1 MRHLGRRLP
10 ISLLVAALTAACD
23 PPVAVAPAATLAPP
37 PDDAEAAAAA
47 KLTGGGDRASRWKDT
62 AVYVDGRAVGML
74 AFGELPIGLAPVWI
88 EDAVS
93 VPVKPGQRG
102 PASRTVKARQYRVT
116 DYLRALGVDIAR
128 VRELHIHGPK
138 SSEVLIVPGTDLR
151 ARGDGLRFRFG
162 GEVAGKAIPV
172 VPGGLGNGRTPDKIA
187 AVAVYVE
194 RMPPTL
200 VRNVGFVL
208 DGAPVTGIAYADAPV
223 RGGFHVYRDDRL
235 ATILK
240 RNRLAPAAAGGD
252 RPLLA
257 LLAEQGVDTAGVVE
271 AWIIH
276 RERRSRRLAG
286 DELAAASLALH
297 EGSRAAIHVGATEL
311 PVTALAL
318 HSRPLAPSELPRI
331 LPEEDEAASLAAP

>member
-1 MRHLGRRLP
+1 MRHLGRSLP
-10 ISLLVAALTAACD
+10 ISLLLAALATACD
-23 PPVAVAPAATLAPP
+23 PPVAVAPAATAAPS
-37 PDDAEAAAAA
+37 PDDAEASAAA
-47 KLTGGGDRASRWKDT
+47 KLTGGDRASRWKDT

-74 AFGELPIGLAPVWI
+74 AFGELPTGLAPVWV

-102 PASRTVKARQYRVT
+102 PASRLVKARQYRVI

-128 VRELHIHGPK
+128 IRELHVHGPK
-138 SSEVLIVPGTDLR
+138 SSEVLIVPGADLR

-172 VPGGLGNGRTPDKIA
+172 VPGDLGNGRTPDKIA

-194 RMPPTL
+194 RTPPTL

-240 RNRLAPAAAGGD
+240 RNRLAPVAAGGQ

-257 LLAEQGVDTAGVVE
+257 VLAEQGVDTAGVVE

-276 RERRSRRLAG
+276 RERRTGRLAG
-286 DELAAASLALH
+286 DELAAATLALH
-297 EGSRAAIHVGATEL
+297 EGSKAAIHVGATEL
-311 PVTALAL
+311 PVTAIAL
-318 HSRPLAPSELPRI
+318 HSRAVAPSELPRI
-331 LPEEDEAASLAAP
+331 LPEEDEAASLATP